1 MAANERRLQLIPMK
15 EQTFLILAVLFLA
28 ALQVAFHYFLKWRL
42 RIDPGVEQTR
52 SAAVSPEFTRCQQRL
67 AKVAKVQSH
76 IGIVFGIWLSLFLAA
91 VSTDSPNH
99 PEYAPVLVGSV
110 AALVVY
116 LLFVELPLQATRQWQ
131 RGRTSSG
138 LWLGAANVVLN
149 IWCTPFWVVLP
160 FYIYALVS
168 LLNAAKSQEP
178 SESQKP
184 ADATVHP
191 AGGTAKSGD

>member
-1 MAANERRLQLIPMK
+1 
-15 EQTFLILAVLFLA
+15 
-28 ALQVAFHYFLKWRL
+28 
-42 RIDPGVEQTR
+42 
-52 SAAVSPEFTRCQQRL
+52 
-67 AKVAKVQSH
+67 
-76 IGIVFGIWLSLFLAA
+76 
-91 VSTDSPNH
+91 
-99 PEYAPVLVGSV
+99 V

-149 IWCTPFWVVLP
+149 IWCTPFWLVLP
-160 FYIYALVS
+160 FYVYALAS
-168 LLNAAKSQEP
+168 LLNAAKSQAP

-191 AGGTAKSGD
+191 AGGTAKACD